1 MWSFSLFDTKNI
13 YMYILILF
21 AFMKMIQIFNSV
33 PGIIISLLILLFIVF
48 YIIWNKRKEPR
59 EIISHNSAKK
69 IFYNFDDKEGKFKN
83 HIFYI
88 DLGIGQKNEYSDIT
102 LTNLME
108 NHKGLIYNKFNYMDN
123 SFSYLCCN
131 DYFVYNKIK
140 DLEKN
145 VYDAWKITNTLNI
158 FRTNKEIKK
167 YFIEKFGWNIG
178 DNEINYD
185 LLHTYPLNHYSK
197 INKNENFKEK
207 YIHIDNQYYLDKET
221 FTKYA
226 MNTSD
231 YCLTLGVKNGYDKL
245 DIVMIYANKNKND
258 DNNNNNDNNKVREIV
273 EKIEKQE
280 IEIKEIRREL
290 ESLKN
295 IENIENIE
303 KIKNIE
309 NIENIKNIENTENKL
324 EEKQEE
330 K

>member
-1 MWSFSLFDTKNI
+1 MGVSSLFNTKNI
-13 YMYILILF
+13 Y
-21 AFMKMIQIFNSV
+21 IF
-33 PGIIISLLILLFIVF
+33 IILLVALINMMRVFDCVPKITIFVLIYVFIIF
-48 YIIWNKRKEPR
+48 YFLWKIWNRHSEHL
-59 EIISHNSAKK
+59 EIVPHNSAKK
-69 IFYNFDDKEGKFKN
+69 IFYNFDNKEGKFKN

-88 DLGIGQKNEYSDIT
+88 DLGIGEKLEYSDAI
-102 LTNLME
+102 LTNFME
-108 NHKGLIYNKFNYMDN
+108 NHKELIYNKFNYVDN
-123 SFSYLCCN
+123 SFSYLGCN

-145 VYDAWKITNTLNI
+145 VYDSWKIANTLNI

-167 YFIEKFGWNIG
+167 YFIENLKWDIG
-178 DNEINYD
+178 ENEINYD

-226 MNTSD
+226 MNTSE

-258 DNNNNNDNNKVREIV
+258 DKNNNDNNKIKEIV

-303 KIKNIE
+303 K
-309 NIENIKNIENTENKL
+309 
-324 EEKQEE
+324 KQEE
-330 K
+330 KTKKIN